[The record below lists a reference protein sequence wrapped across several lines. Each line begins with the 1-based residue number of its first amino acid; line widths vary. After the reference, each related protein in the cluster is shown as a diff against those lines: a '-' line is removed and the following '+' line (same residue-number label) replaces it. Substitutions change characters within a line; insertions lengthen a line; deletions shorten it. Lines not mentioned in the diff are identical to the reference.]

1 VGPLLE
7 PALRDQILSQV
18 SGLYDRLERYT
29 GETTAA
35 VHQLPASSRAGS
47 ATNAVRNRP
56 KVFTSV
62 SSGMLSTTLEL
73 VKVRGLAGGGGV
85 NEQEKAAFLGFAGH
99 VMKRLLLH
107 HARPLYRRVEKV
119 QFRERAETSAPT
131 AEALQEV
138 EDALSAL
145 ACIDPKLRAVVEM
158 RVFEGLTGDEIAR
171 QLGCSRRTISTYW
184 NFAKRWL
191 EKEWV
196 RGAP

>member
-1 VGPLLE
+1 MGPLLE